1 MEIPKAHFSLAIL
14 VILFAVS
21 SSQNVATPACKAKEP
36 FNCDNPLTFNRTS
49 FPKNFTFGAAT
60 SAYQRKF
67 QITVL
72 ETLLVIRMI
81 LQGEKLLLMNEDVKL
96 LKRMK
101 AQAYR
106 LSIAWSRVLP
116 KGRLI
121 GGIDENGIK
130 YYNNLINELKANGI
144 EPYVTIFH
152 WDVPQT
158 LEDEYG
164 GFLSRRIVEDY
175 KNYAELLFQRFG
187 DRVKFWITLNQPYSL
202 ASKGYGDGSYPPGRC
217 TGCEFGG
224 DSGTEPYI
232 VGHNQLLA
240 HAKVVELYRKRYQKL
255 QGGKIGTTLIGRWF
269 TPLNE
274 NSIRDTAA
282 AKRAFDFFVG
292 WFLDPLVYG
301 RYPKIMRQMVGNR
314 LPKFTPQES
323 KLVKGSLDFLG
334 LNYYVTQYATT
345 APRSTQPNVITD
357 ARVTLGYYRNK
368 VPIGVQAP
376 SFVYYPPGIRQILN
390 YIKNNYGNPLTYITE
405 NGVADL
411 DTGNLTLPDALAD
424 NGRIQNHCSHL
435 SCLKC
440 SIDDGCNVA
449 GYFAWSLM
457 DNYEFEMVTLSAL
470 TIMNEVRS
478 TIAIFHVSNAQL
490 SEEDYKKYAE
500 LLFQRFGDRVKFWIT
515 LNQPYSLA
523 SKGYGDGSYPPGRC
537 TGCEFG
543 GDSGIEPYIV
553 GHNQLLAHGI
563 AVALYRKRYQ
573 KLQGGK
579 IGTTLIGRWFTPL
592 NENSIRD
599 TAAAKRA
606 VKFFFG

>member
-1 MEIPKAHFSLAIL
+1 MLSTMEIPKAHFSLAIL

-21 SSQNVATPACKAKEP
+21 SSQNVATPA
-36 FNCDNPLTFNRTS
+36 S
-49 FPKNFTFGAAT
+49 T
-60 SAYQRKF
+60 SAYQIEGAAHRALNGWDYY
-67 QITVL
+67 THRYP
-72 ETLLVIRMI
+72 E
-81 LQGEKLLLMNEDVKL
+81 
-96 LKRMK
+96 
-101 AQAYR
+101 
-106 LSIAWSRVLP
+106 
-116 KGRLI
+116 GRLI

-440 SIDDGCNVA
+440 SIDDGCNVS

-457 DNYEFEMVTLSAL
+457 DNYEFGNGYTL
-470 TIMNEVRS
+470 
-478 TIAIFHVSNAQL
+478 
-490 SEEDYKKYAE
+490 
-500 LLFQRFGDRVKFWIT
+500 RFGMNWVNFTNPADRREKASGKWFSKFIIK
-515 LNQPYSLA
+515 Q
-523 SKGYGDGSYPPGRC
+523 
-537 TGCEFG
+537 
-543 GDSGIEPYIV
+543 
-553 GHNQLLAHGI
+553 
-563 AVALYRKRYQ
+563 
-573 KLQGGK
+573 
-579 IGTTLIGRWFTPL
+579 
-592 NENSIRD
+592 
-599 TAAAKRA
+599 
-606 VKFFFG
+606 

>member
-1 MEIPKAHFSLAIL
+1 MLLTMEIPKAHFSLAIL

-21 SSQNVATPACKAKEP
+21 SSQNVGNPACKAKEP

-60 SAYQRKF
+60 SAYQIEGAAHRALNGWDYY
-67 QITVL
+67 TH
-72 ETLLVIRMI
+72 RYP
-81 LQGEKLLLMNEDVKL
+81 EKVPDHSSGDLACDSYDLYKEDVKL

-144 EPYVTIFH
+144 EPY
-152 WDVPQT
+152 
-158 LEDEYG
+158 
-164 GFLSRRIVEDY
+164 
-175 KNYAELLFQRFG
+175 
-187 DRVKFWITLNQPYSL
+187 
-202 ASKGYGDGSYPPGRC
+202 
-217 TGCEFGG
+217 
-224 DSGTEPYI
+224 
-232 VGHNQLLA
+232 
-240 HAKVVELYRKRYQKL
+240 KL

-334 LNYYVTQYATT
+334 LNYYVTQYATN

-357 ARVTLGYYRNK
+357 ARVTLGYYRNR

-390 YIKNNYGNPLTYITE
+390 YIKNKYGNPLTYITE

-457 DNYEFEMVTLSAL
+457 DNYEFGNGYTL
-470 TIMNEVRS
+470 
-478 TIAIFHVSNAQL
+478 
-490 SEEDYKKYAE
+490 
-500 LLFQRFGDRVKFWIT
+500 RFGMNWVNFTNPADRREK
-515 LNQPYSLA
+515 A
-523 SKGYGDGSYPPGRC
+523 SGKWFS
-537 TGCEFG
+537 EF
-543 GDSGIEPYIV
+543 IIK
-553 GHNQLLAHGI
+553 Q
-563 AVALYRKRYQ
+563 
-573 KLQGGK
+573 
-579 IGTTLIGRWFTPL
+579 
-592 NENSIRD
+592 
-599 TAAAKRA
+599 
-606 VKFFFG
+606 

>member
-1 MEIPKAHFSLAIL
+1 MECQKAQFFVIIL

-21 SSQNVATPACKAKEP
+21 SSKNVCNPACKAKEP

-60 SAYQRKF
+60 SAYQIEGASHRALNGWDYFTHRYPGHNTSLIKKISRKC
-67 QITVL
+67 QTTVL

-81 LQGEKLLLMNEDVKL
+81 FTRNVTELWNSHITGGCQITEKNEGSSIQTLNSMVKDL
-96 LKRMK
+96 TK
-101 AQAYR
+101 
-106 LSIAWSRVLP
+106 
-116 KGRLI
+116 LI

-232 VGHNQLLA
+232 VAHNQLLA
-240 HAKVVELYRKRYQKL
+240 HAKTVALYRKRYQKL
-255 QGGKIGTTLIGRWF
+255 HGGKIGTTLIGRWF

-301 RYPKIMRQMVGNR
+301 RYPKILRQMVGPR

-334 LNYYVTQYATT
+334 LNYYVTQYATN
-345 APRSTQPNVITD
+345 APPSTKPSVITD
-357 ARVTLGYYRNK
+357 PRVTLG
-368 VPIGVQAP
+368 
-376 SFVYYPPGIRQILN
+376 
-390 YIKNNYGNPLTYITE
+390 
-405 NGVADL
+405 
-411 DTGNLTLPDALAD
+411 
-424 NGRIQNHCSHL
+424 C
-435 SCLKC
+435 
-440 SIDDGCNVA
+440 
-449 GYFAWSLM
+449 M
-457 DNYEFEMVTLSAL
+457 
-470 TIMNEVRS
+470 
-478 TIAIFHVSNAQL
+478 
-490 SEEDYKKYAE
+490 
-500 LLFQRFGDRVKFWIT
+500 
-515 LNQPYSLA
+515 
-523 SKGYGDGSYPPGRC
+523 
-537 TGCEFG
+537 
-543 GDSGIEPYIV
+543 
-553 GHNQLLAHGI
+553 
-563 AVALYRKRYQ
+563 
-573 KLQGGK
+573 
-579 IGTTLIGRWFTPL
+579 
-592 NENSIRD
+592 
-599 TAAAKRA
+599 
-606 VKFFFG
+606 